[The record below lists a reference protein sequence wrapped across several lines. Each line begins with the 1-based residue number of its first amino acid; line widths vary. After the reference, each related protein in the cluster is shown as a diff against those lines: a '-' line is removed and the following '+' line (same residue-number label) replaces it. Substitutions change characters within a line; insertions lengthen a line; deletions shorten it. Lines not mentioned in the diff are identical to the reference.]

1 MMVLEP
7 QPDPAGT
14 VRIAVQTAPNV
25 VVVELSGRVDAAAV
39 RQIQTRF
46 EEATSGPLP
55 LLVDLSGVGF
65 MDSLG
70 VALLVRT
77 ANRLRTA
84 EIPMAVI
91 PGAGPVARML
101 GIARV
106 DRILNV
112 VFSREEAWSA
122 LGAGPP

>member
-1 MMVLEP
+1 MVLEP
-7 QPDPAGT
+7 LPDPLGL
-14 VRIAVQTAPNV
+14 VRIAVHAAKKV
-25 VVVELSGRVDAAAV
+25 VVVELSGRLDATAV
-39 RQIQTRF
+39 RQIQTKF
-46 EEATSGPLP
+46 DEAAGNSVPV
-55 LLVDLSGVGF
+55 LVDLSSVTF

-77 ANRLRTA
+77 ANRLRVA
-84 EIPMAVI
+84 GLPMAVI

-112 VFSREEAWSA
+112 VFTREDAWVV
-122 LGAGPP
+122 LGAGPA

>member
-1 MMVLEP
+1 MVLEP
-7 QPDPAGT
+7 PPDPQGLVT
-14 VRIAVQTAPNV
+14 IAVHAAPDV
-25 VVVELSGRVDAAAV
+25 VVLELSGRLDATAV

-46 EEATSGPLP
+46 DEATGTSVPV
-55 LLVDLSGVGF
+55 LVDLSSVSF

-77 ANRLRTA
+77 ANRLRA
-84 EIPMAVI
+84 AGLPMAVI

-112 VFSREEAWSA
+112 VFTREDAWVV
-122 LGAGPP
+122 LGASPA